1 MGIKTPFGDD
11 MKYKVQPLKLK
22 TIADDKVLK
31 TAKKIVKDGGVKK
44 STTVKKGKAK

>member
-22 TIADDKVLK
+22 THADNDVVK
-31 TAKKIVKDGGVKK
+31 TAKKIVKDGAAKK
-44 STTVKKGKAK
+44 AAPAKKGKNK